1 MDEMNSKYIKILVYT
16 LLAIVGL
23 MLLCFVACY
32 ILSSV
37 KEKINT
43 SYVNMQCTLSS
54 SEYSKNECTEI
65 SSVVMDEYKKDKN
78 KQTEISSAMTD
89 ECKKD
94 EIKD

>member
-1 MDEMNSKYIKILVYT
+1 MEKKNSTTYKILGYT
-16 LLAIVGL
+16 LLVIVGL

-32 ILSSV
+32 ILGSV

-54 SEYSKNECTEI
+54 SGYSKNECTEI
-65 SSVVMDEYKKDKN
+65 SSVVMNEYKKDKN

>member
-1 MDEMNSKYIKILVYT
+1 MEETILTTIKILGYT
-16 LLAIVGL
+16 LSAIVCL

-32 ILSSV
+32 ILGSV

-54 SEYSKNECTEI
+54 SGYSKNECTEI

-78 KQTEISSAMTD
+78 KQTEISGTMTD

>member
-1 MDEMNSKYIKILVYT
+1 MEEMNSNPLKILGYT

-32 ILSSV
+32 ILGSV

-54 SEYSKNECTEI
+54 SGYSKNECTEI
-65 SSVVMDEYKKDKN
+65 SNVVMDEYKKDKN